1 VSNQAHEKPK
11 QSTMKTKQL
20 EIPNLDNLIAEA
32 NPKPVV
38 RPAKSPGRPIG
49 RITSRTEPAL
59 RYIQMVFP
67 QLVSQ
72 RGLQPA

>member
-1 VSNQAHEKPK
+1 
-11 QSTMKTKQL
+11 MKATQL
-20 EIPNLDNLIAEA
+20 QLPNLDNLIAET

-49 RITSRTEPAL
+49 RINSRTEPAL

-67 QLVSQ
+67 QLVS
-72 RGLQPA
+72 